1 MTSIIDA
8 LLDWIMIH
16 FKGLLI
22 LSGVLIIG
30 ALIRALYTDWLGAIG
45 FMVFLL
51 MLSWLKEW
59 WRDNR

>member
-30 ALIRALYTDWLGAIG
+30 ALIRGLYTDWLETTG

-51 MLSWLKEW
+51 MLNWLKKG
-59 WRDNR
+59 R

>member
-22 LSGVLIIG
+22 LSAVLIIG
-30 ALIRALYTDWLGAIG
+30 ALIRGLYTDWLGIIG

-59 WRDNR
+59 RRDNR